1 MGNEKFRRW
10 YQKLEAV
17 EFSNCAWGGDRPKN
31 TRWLSTPTVYSA
43 MAKPCPGN
51 HMHKRYTVTRKQG
64 RNHFST
70 PEEADYPWELTKK
83 VVELVAKFLRYPS
96 SLSQNTPTATQM
108 ASGR

>member
-1 MGNEKFRRW
+1 MGNDKVRRW

-31 TRWLSTPTVYSA
+31 TRWLSTPTVILQWLNLVRETTCINRTLS
-43 MAKPCPGN
+43 
-51 HMHKRYTVTRKQG
+51 QG

-70 PEEADYPWELTKK
+70 SEEAEYPWELAKK

-96 SLSQNTPTATQM
+96 SLSQNTPKATQM